1 MATPTIPTT
10 EPDPLVAGATWTWK
24 RTFSDYPASSW
35 TLTYYFLLETG
46 STAFNFAAT
55 ADGDDFLVDETPAT
69 TATRAAGKYQ
79 WQAFVTDG
87 TDKFLV
93 DRGCSEII
101 ADFTTSTADPR
112 SHTQKVFDALKAV
125 VEGKATKDLLET
137 EINSKKLKRMSW
149 SEILTAYNHFKNLV
163 TNECIEAENMDN
175 PSALAESR
183 TIRHTFGRPE

>member
-24 RTFSDYPASSW
+24 RTFSDYPASDW

-55 ADGDDFLVDETPAT
+55 ADGDDFLVEEAMAT
-69 TATRAAGKYQ
+69 TATRDPGSYL

-87 TDKFLV
+87 TDKVLV
-93 DRGCSEII
+93 DRGCTEII

-112 SHTQKVFDALKAV
+112 THAQITFANLEAV
-125 VEGKATKDLLET
+125 VEGKSTKDIMET

-149 SEILTAYNHFKNLV
+149 SELLAAYNHFKNLV
-163 TNECIEAENMDN
+163 NNECLEAENADN